1 MGAESSDPSQS
12 CQIPVR
18 MTSRS
23 HSKHKTQHQTSS
35 QWLIPIRANF
45 ALKSDNSK
53 SNAKLGLAEANV
65 VASYIWEMAAVTWV
79 PFAAALDYKTK
90 QRGAMQV

>member
-1 MGAESSDPSQS
+1 M
-12 CQIPVR
+12 
-18 MTSRS
+18 
-23 HSKHKTQHQTSS
+23 QT
-35 QWLIPIRANF
+35 LERTKNE
-45 ALKSDNSK
+45 LK
-53 SNAKLGLAEANV
+53 NAKLGLAEANV